1 MVVEVVVNRGIINIA
16 GYNDSSTI
24 NLVADIDYTFANPY
38 TLPIIPRA
46 VTLLK
51 STGEIIETKYAII
64 NQTTGIITINVGTSY
79 TGAII
84 NTTGA

>member
-1 MVVEVVVNRGIINIA
+1 MVVEVVVNRGTINIA
-16 GYNDSSTI
+16 GYNDSSAI
-24 NLVADIDYTFANPY
+24 NLVAGADYTFANPY
-38 TLPIIPRA
+38 TLPVIPRT
-46 VTLLK
+46 VELLK
-51 STGEIIETKYAII
+51 STGEIINNAYILV

>member
-1 MVVEVVVNRGIINIA
+1 MVIEVVVNRGTINIS

-38 TLPIIPRA
+38 TLPIIPRK
-46 VTLLK
+46 VQLLK
-51 STGEIIETKYAII
+51 STGEVINNPYVVI